1 MKHYLDLVP
10 ISAKVHRKQNRMS
23 IFCIVL
29 AVFLVTTIFGMADM
43 FVRSQI
49 LQAQQES
56 GNWHIAIKNIS
67 NEEAAIIASR
77 PDIDAFSPY
86 GVLNYRG
93 DLGYTLEGKNVAI
106 CGSDESYI
114 TKIWA
119 GGLEEGV
126 FPQAHNEVLVTGNVK
141 QMLGVSIGDSI
152 VVESP
157 DGNKLIFTI
166 SGFLKNSAYIMSGD
180 FYGIFLR
187 MEDYCAIYPNVVDG
201 EPADYGIMFFAQFT
215 NTRNIQGKIANLKE
229 QCNLSD
235 EQVSSNNSLL
245 GLLGQSRIPF
255 LMQVYVAAAVLFVLV
270 LLAGIMMITSSL
282 NSNVAQR
289 TEFFG
294 LMRCIGATPKQVM
307 RLVRKEALRWC
318 RLALPIGIFSGVVV
332 IWVLCAV
339 LRFLSPEY
347 FKAMPTF
354 GLSIPSIFAGI
365 VVGLL
370 TVLLAAYS
378 PAKKAAKVSPLA
390 AVSGNANTSR
400 PARNAANTKLFKID
414 TALGIH
420 HAKASRKNLILM
432 TSSFAL
438 SIILFLSFSVTVE
451 FMQHTL
457 TPLHPWTADLS
468 IISPDNSCSIDKT
481 FLDDLKENP
490 VVDSAYGRMFA
501 YEVPSVTN
509 GIEKR
514 VDLISYEQRQFD
526 WAKDYLLEGSLESVQ
541 NEVGTGLIVY
551 EPQNTIQIGDTVTLN
566 ISGQMKEIQIV
577 GMLSDCPFYSA
588 ANVGTII
595 CSENTFKRIT
605 GESKYTI
612 IDVQLAKGATD
623 EDVYAI
629 HQMVDST
636 FTFSDERMGNSSTM
650 GTYYC
655 FWLFVY
661 GFLVLIALITVFNIV
676 NSIAMSVSSR
686 LKQYGVFRAIGLSTG
701 QLRKMIVAEAFTY
714 TIIGGIVGTVLGLF
728 SNKVLFKMLIS
739 YKWGDTWTIPLTEL
753 GIILLI
759 VVLSALLAVYGP
771 IKRIH
776 HTSIVDTI
784 STQ

>member
-1 MKHYLDLVP
+1 MLLLGLFRP
-10 ISAKVHRKQNRMS
+10 
-23 IFCIVL
+23 L
-29 AVFLVTTIFGMADM
+29 AF
-43 FVRSQI
+43 R
-49 LQAQQES
+49 
-56 GNWHIAIKNIS
+56 
-67 NEEAAIIASR
+67 
-77 PDIDAFSPY
+77 Y

-347 FKAMPTF
+347 FKA
-354 GLSIPSIFAGI
+354 I
-365 VVGLL
+365 
-370 TVLLAAYS
+370 
-378 PAKKAAKVSPLA
+378 
-390 AVSGNANTSR
+390 
-400 PARNAANTKLFKID
+400 
-414 TALGIH
+414 
-420 HAKASRKNLILM
+420 
-432 TSSFAL
+432 
-438 SIILFLSFSVTVE
+438 
-451 FMQHTL
+451 
-457 TPLHPWTADLS
+457 
-468 IISPDNSCSIDKT
+468 
-481 FLDDLKENP
+481 
-490 VVDSAYGRMFA
+490 
-501 YEVPSVTN
+501 
-509 GIEKR
+509 
-514 VDLISYEQRQFD
+514 
-526 WAKDYLLEGSLESVQ
+526 
-541 NEVGTGLIVY
+541 
-551 EPQNTIQIGDTVTLN
+551 
-566 ISGQMKEIQIV
+566 
-577 GMLSDCPFYSA
+577 
-588 ANVGTII
+588 
-595 CSENTFKRIT
+595 
-605 GESKYTI
+605 
-612 IDVQLAKGATD
+612 
-623 EDVYAI
+623 
-629 HQMVDST
+629 
-636 FTFSDERMGNSSTM
+636 
-650 GTYYC
+650 
-655 FWLFVY
+655 
-661 GFLVLIALITVFNIV
+661 
-676 NSIAMSVSSR
+676 
-686 LKQYGVFRAIGLSTG
+686 
-701 QLRKMIVAEAFTY
+701 
-714 TIIGGIVGTVLGLF
+714 
-728 SNKVLFKMLIS
+728 VLFAE
-739 YKWGDTWTIPLTEL
+739 PL
-753 GIILLI
+753 G
-759 VVLSALLAVYGP
+759 
-771 IKRIH
+771 
-776 HTSIVDTI
+776 
-784 STQ
+784 